1 MFAFSFLGRSRAT
14 VVPPCDV
21 CSFICWAQT
30 GLYYG
35 PAPSTC
41 TINQSF
47 FVMALLE
54 SVCWKLN
61 YTEQMASVVPPQTLG
76 PFRSVRASGWT
87 RWNAPDIWL
96 CSNNTH
102 YSRHTLILRKE
113 GVIFVLMVH
122 EGRGLQARILLS
134 RQNLVVAFKIFPIVT
149 PYFINHSFSLEQLE
163 SVECAPLN
171 TSECHPYIH
180 MWSFDSGDN
189 I

>member
-1 MFAFSFLGRSRAT
+1 MSAVSSAGPRLVFIMVQLHPPAQSISLFLWWR
-14 VVPPCDV
+14 
-21 CSFICWAQT
+21 CWS
-30 GLYYG
+30 L
-35 PAPSTC
+35 S
-41 TINQSF
+41 
-47 FVMALLE
+47 
-54 SVCWKLN
+54 CWKLN